1 MATYTDFAGNAY
13 THDDDKLGF
22 DQWVNDNPD
31 RSSAWAI
38 AATKHQ
44 EWQAAN
50 SLAHPAE
57 ANVDANSMF
66 LEWRAYA
73 NARRTAST

>member
-1 MATYTDFAGNAY
+1 MATYTDSAGNAY

-22 DQWVNDNPD
+22 DQWVNSDPA
-31 RSSAWAI
+31 RSSLWAI

-50 SLAHPAE
+50 PSAHPAD
-57 ANVDANSMF
+57 ASDDANSIF
-66 LEWRAYA
+66 LEWREYA
-73 NARRTAST
+73 NARRTVSE